1 MDPQI
6 LLRKPKPVPKVTA
19 KISKIDSLK
28 LVSEET
34 KKSSIKLRKIFESGS
49 YQKKTQL
56 SILKRYKKKLD
67 TLEKNEEERQRKLR
81 QRSKKKF
88 QPAKIKKFTGSF
100 FTPNASDNPLK
111 AIGLLAAFNAV
122 DRASQKDFSGMIGPA
137 LVASGLLFGPKLL
150 SLGMARFGKGKPLP
164 QSTTATPTPT
174 KPPLNPSSLSRA
186 NQSYSKFISGQANIG
201 DKSRLVRRG
210 YITPKQ
216 AFSKGGPQ
224 ALAATQP
231 GKVSKAFAKFGGSII
246 PGVGAVVGA
255 TDSVLRAQ
263 SGDVTGSAIAGTA
276 AALDAYAAAS
286 AATVVGL
293 PLAGLA
299 SIASFTLDVVNLVRD
314 LTGTS
319 AAEEAKNKDKLKE
332 QTKEQKELVAKQKEE
347 TQQLTFSKTLNSYEK
362 SIKKF
367 EEFSKNFK
375 FGMGVGTNGEQV
387 GTIETGNTAI
397 PTGENLQD
405 IEATGGEVP
414 GKPDSPYG
422 PRNGKQHQGND
433 YFRSSGTPISVVQ
446 SGTVTVADMNYDP
459 SGWGAV
465 VEIRHQDGSLSRYAH
480 LSEINVAA
488 GTSITP
494 GQVIGKTGGAAGSPG
509 SGNSE
514 GPHLHFEYET
524 ASGRIDPTAIAPKIF
539 RFGGNVKVKQKTQ
552 DPSQQ
557 SPSPSSPAGVQ
568 DLRSIQKTLSGRSI
582 PFEVDGKKYFF
593 KIRPDGTVEAF
604 KPKNLIGYQE
614 EIDITNGNT
623 FIKKAIAKKIKS
635 MFPASTPAA
644 QMPAVTRPSPAI
656 APAAL
661 PLPRQSISQTMSYE
675 QPSPY
680 SSPDPIIVP
689 IQIPPTP
696 KPRVMSSSQEPSV
709 MMMSGPSEEELLNS
723 FYKRVLLNTL
733 I

>member
-6 LLRKPKPVPKVTA
+6 LLRKPKPVPTVTA

-28 LVSEET
+28 LISEET
-34 KKSSIKLRKIFESGS
+34 KKSSVKLRKIFEQGS

-67 TLEKNEEERQRKLR
+67 SLEKTEEERQRKLS
-81 QRSKKKF
+81 QRSQKKF
-88 QPAKIKKFTGSF
+88 QLPKIKNFAGSF

-122 DRASQKDFSGMIGPA
+122 DKAIQKDFSKAIGPA
-137 LVASGLLFGPKLL
+137 LVASGLLFGPGLL
-150 SLGMARFGKGKPLP
+150 SLGLTKFGRGKPTS
-164 QSTTATPTPT
+164 QATTPAGTPP
-174 KPPLNPSSLSRA
+174 KAPLSPSSLSRA

-224 ALAATQP
+224 ALATTQP

-263 SGDVTGSAIAGTA
+263 SGDVSGSAIAGTA

-314 LTGTS
+314 LTGAS
-319 AAEEAKNKDKLKE
+319 ASEQSKNKDRLKE
-332 QTKEQKELVAKQKEE
+332 QTKEQKELVTKQKEE
-347 TQQLTFSKTLNSYEK
+347 SEGLTFSKTLNSYEK

-367 EEFSKNFK
+367 EEFSKGFK
-375 FGMGVGTNGEQV
+375 FGMGMGTSGEQM
-387 GTIETGNTAI
+387 GTIETGNAAI

-422 PRNGKQHQGND
+422 PRGGREHKGND
-433 YFRSSGTPISVVQ
+433 YFRNSGTPISVIQ

-488 GTSITP
+488 GTRITP
-494 GQVIGKTGGAAGSPG
+494 GQVIGKTGGAAGTFG
-509 SGNSE
+509 AGNSE

-539 RFGGNVKVKQKTQ
+539 RFGGNVKVRSKTQ
-552 DPSQQ
+552 TPPQQ
-557 SPSPSSPAGVQ
+557 SAPSAGVQ
-568 DLRSIQKTLSGRSI
+568 DLKNIQKTLSNRSV

-593 KIRPDGTVEAF
+593 RINADGKVEAF
-604 KPKNLIGYQE
+604 KPKNLVGYQE
-614 EIDITNGNT
+614 KIDMSGDKNK
-623 FIKKAIAKKIKS
+623 FIRSAIATKVKS
-635 MFPASTPAA
+635 MFPASTPAVPTLSA
-644 QMPAVTRPSPAI
+644 PVTQISASPSRPDT
-656 APAAL
+656 
-661 PLPRQSISQTMSYE
+661 ISQTMSYE

-680 SSPDPIIVP
+680 SQPKPMIVP
-689 IQIPPTP
+689 IPIPSSPKSQTIITP
-696 KPRVMSSSQEPSV
+696 QGSSV

-733 I
+733 V